1 MGLVAAIIGW
11 FNDGFDSSI
20 GRVMVDETIDQLD
33 QHGGLQKDKPSGIE
47 VVRQRSERFG
57 PEPDLG
63 AAFPLR

>member
-1 MGLVAAIIGW
+1 MGLAAVIIGW